1 MKEILGVSLPT
12 VSSRFIGNIGFFFE
26 PILLTQILLSRGFTS
41 EYILVEYGAY
51 NAYSIALLTMPSFFI
66 AAISSALIPEISKFH
81 HQGNKEMVKRRLKQ
95 ALRIAFFIGFLFS
108 LGIFLFRDALLF
120 TLYRTYNG
128 SNYIKILAPFFVLF
142 YIEAPMQSFLQ
153 ASNKAK
159 KSFSITLIALIVK
172 LICMCFFA
180 YLKFGMYA
188 LVFAEIIDIIL
199 VVFLCFREI
208 KKE

>member
-1 MKEILGVSLPT
+1 M
-12 VSSRFIGNIGFFFE
+12 
-26 PILLTQILLSRGFTS
+26 LTQILLSRGFTS

-128 SNYIKILAPFFVLF
+128 SNYIKILLLSLF
-142 YIEAPMQSFLQ
+142 CFILKRQCKVFYRPVIKL
-153 ASNKAK
+153 K
-159 KSFSITLIALIVK
+159 KFSITLIALIVK

-208 KKE
+208 KKEWVVC